1 MILRYGYPVANRI
14 LVKFDAI
21 ALAALIESEMAR
33 GAFIDRTMAGNATFR
48 DLITRYGRGI
58 MASNALSKRL
68 GRAGY
73 GKVPVHRK

>member
-14 LVKFDAI
+14 LAKVDAI
-21 ALAALIESEMAR
+21 AWAAMIESEMAS
-33 GAFIDRTMAGNATFR
+33 GAFIDRTLAGNATSR
-48 DLITRYGRGI
+48 DLITRYRRRI

-68 GRAGY
+68 GPAGY